1 MRLRRCFLSLGFLAL
16 LGLFAVM
23 PAAAA
28 ADTTIVW
35 QVNLTV
41 PLINKAAL
49 GTLTTTVDS
58 GTGRGTWSFQG
69 TIGGQFA
76 TASGTGTIA
85 GSGSTATATI
95 TSIDT
100 WQMPGIDR
108 PALPASAQIRAVGNT
123 AYVTYRQLVDV
134 PVATS
139 PPISFPLQPGAYTLT
154 SPASGEQGVPGLPNT
169 GGEPAVRT
177 DA

>member
-16 LGLFAVM
+16 LGLLAVA
-23 PAAAA
+23 PTAAA

-41 PLINKAAL
+41 PLTNKAAL

-58 GTGRGTWSFQG
+58 GTGQGTWSFQG

-85 GSGSTATATI
+85 GSGATATATI

-100 WQMPGIDR
+100 WQMPGIAR
-108 PALPASAQIRAVGNT
+108 PALQRAGRVLLVGT
-123 AYVTYRQLVDV
+123 APLLVAFATI
-134 PVATS
+134 VA
-139 PPISFPLQPGAYTLT
+139 
-154 SPASGEQGVPGLPNT
+154 VRVVGLP
-169 GGEPAVRT
+169 R
-177 DA
+177 